1 MFDDD
6 FDEFRNIGHEHNLC
20 YSNELISVE
29 LYVAICFSI
38 IMRWENIKRPRIGE
52 KTKLKIQKKNFP
64 FLFYEAADEW

>member
-6 FDEFRNIGHEHNLC
+6 FDEFRNIGHEHNLY

-38 IMRWENIKRPRIGE
+38 IMR
-52 KTKLKIQKKNFP
+52 
-64 FLFYEAADEW
+64 